1 MIVNSSFRPLWW
13 LSNRH
18 AQTLYPT
25 LVKKRLK
32 PRIDFHERLE
42 LPDGDF
48 IDLAWSV
55 NELNKN
61 TPLVI
66 LLHGL
71 GGGINSI
78 YVSGLMQAFADA
90 GFRCVLMHFR
100 GASEEPNRILR
111 TYHSGDT
118 ADFAYFLEI
127 LAKREP
133 ATKKAVVGISLGG
146 NVLLKW
152 LGETASSLWV
162 DAAVAVS
169 VPFQL
174 NSVADRMNQGFSRL
188 YQAYLLSRLRRI
200 FLKKL
205 NHLNNSPFSKN
216 DVLSLKTFWDFDEQI
231 TAPING
237 FKSAHEY
244 YQKASSRQYLKNIS
258 TPTLIIHAQDDPFM
272 TPDVIPTLEELSSQT
287 TLELSEYGGH
297 VGFIA
302 GTGKSSSQPVY
313 WLEQRIPEFLLDYLS

>member
-133 ATKKAVVGISLGG
+133 ATKKSGCRHILGRQRSTEMVGRNSIIFMGRCSCCCFRTIPIKFGG
-146 NVLLKW
+146 
-152 LGETASSLWV
+152 
-162 DAAVAVS
+162 
-169 VPFQL
+169 
-174 NSVADRMNQGFSRL
+174 
-188 YQAYLLSRLRRI
+188 
-200 FLKKL
+200 
-205 NHLNNSPFSKN
+205 
-216 DVLSLKTFWDFDEQI
+216 
-231 TAPING
+231 
-237 FKSAHEY
+237 
-244 YQKASSRQYLKNIS
+244 
-258 TPTLIIHAQDDPFM
+258 
-272 TPDVIPTLEELSSQT
+272 
-287 TLELSEYGGH
+287 
-297 VGFIA
+297 
-302 GTGKSSSQPVY
+302 
-313 WLEQRIPEFLLDYLS
+313 

>member
-133 ATKKAVVGISLGG
+133 VTKKAVVGISLG
-146 NVLLKW
+146 
-152 LGETASSLWV
+152 
-162 DAAVAVS
+162 
-169 VPFQL
+169 
-174 NSVADRMNQGFSRL
+174 
-188 YQAYLLSRLRRI
+188 
-200 FLKKL
+200 
-205 NHLNNSPFSKN
+205 
-216 DVLSLKTFWDFDEQI
+216 
-231 TAPING
+231 
-237 FKSAHEY
+237 
-244 YQKASSRQYLKNIS
+244 
-258 TPTLIIHAQDDPFM
+258 
-272 TPDVIPTLEELSSQT
+272 
-287 TLELSEYGGH
+287 
-297 VGFIA
+297 
-302 GTGKSSSQPVY
+302 
-313 WLEQRIPEFLLDYLS
+313 